1 MRAQFVLSEIGI
13 GLRRNLTMTIA
24 VVVTVAIS
32 LALFGSGLL
41 IRKQVETMKDFWY
54 DKVEVSVYL
63 CGELSQA
70 PTCGGQAVTDAQRA
84 ELETDLRAMPEVDQV
99 FYESQQEAYEHFQRQ
114 FADSPDLVEN
124 VTADVLPESFRVKLD
139 DPTQF
144 SVVAQAFSD
153 RPGVEEVQDQKA
165 LLEGFFN
172 VLNKLQLLALIIA
185 AVQVLAAVLL
195 ISNTIRVAAYSRRRE
210 TGIMRLVGASN
221 LYIQLP
227 FLLEGVLAGLVG
239 VAAMKAAEKVEQRV
253 SGRPNSC
260 VPGRTRQTMATGS
273 AGQDEQPLLW
283 NHAMHWST
291 GATLGA
297 LRGVWA
303 AVGLRGPRADLAH
316 TVVRLAFDQSL
327 ENGTGVG
334 APPHTWPVDEQLVD
348 VLHKAFYSFATGF
361 VADRFVAPRLQSG
374 RGRVSH

>member
-41 IRKQVETMKDFWY
+41 IRKQVEAMKDFWY

-63 CGELSQA
+63 CGESSQA
-70 PTCGGQAVTDAQRA
+70 ATCGGSAVTPQQRD
-84 ELETDLRAMPEVDQV
+84 ELQADLEAMPEVQTV
-99 FYESQQEAYEHFQRQ
+99 YYESQEQAYAQ
-114 FADSPDLVEN
+114 FKEQFKDSPDLVEN
-124 VTADVLPESFRVKLD
+124 VTADALPESFRVKLR

-144 SVVAQAFSD
+144 EVVASAFAD

-172 VLNKLQLLALIIA
+172 VLNKLQLIALIIA
-185 AVQVLAAVLL
+185 AVQVVAAVLL
-195 ISNTIRVAAYSRRRE
+195 ISNTIRVAAFSRRRE

-239 VAAMKAAEKVEQRV
+239 AGFAVGALVALKAVLVDGQL
-253 SGRPNSC
+253 RPNFP
-260 VPGRTRQTMATGS
+260 VIAF
-273 AGQDEQPLLW
+273 
-283 NHAMHWST
+283 
-291 GATLGA
+291 
-297 LRGVWA
+297 
-303 AVGLRGPRADLAH
+303 VGWG
-316 TVVRLAFDQSL
+316 
-327 ENGTGVG
+327 
-334 APPHTWPVDEQLVD
+334 D
-348 VLHKAFYSFATGF
+348 VLSIVPWLLLTGMLLAGLSSFVTL
-361 VADRFVAPRLQSG
+361 RRHL
-374 RGRVSH
+374 RV

>member
-1 MRAQFVLSEIGI
+1 VRAQFVLSEIGI

-63 CGELSQA
+63 CGELSDR
-70 PTCGGQAVTDAQRA
+70 PTCGGQAVSDAQRA
-84 ELETDLRAMPEVDQV
+84 ALEAELRAMPQVDEV
-99 FYESQQEAYEHFQRQ
+99 FYESQQDAYEHFQEQ

-124 VTADVLPESFRVKLD
+124 VTADVLPESFRVKLT

-144 SVVAQAFSD
+144 AVVADAFVD

-239 VAAMKAAEKVEQRV
+239 AAFA
-253 SGRPNSC
+253 SGALMALKEFLIDRQLRPTFQFTAF
-260 VPGRTRQTMATGS
+260 VGWDDVLAILPV
-273 AGQDEQPLLW
+273 LFL
-283 NHAMHWST
+283 T
-291 GATLGA
+291 GALLAGLSSFVTLRRH
-297 LRGVWA
+297 LRV
-303 AVGLRGPRADLAH
+303 
-316 TVVRLAFDQSL
+316 
-327 ENGTGVG
+327 
-334 APPHTWPVDEQLVD
+334 
-348 VLHKAFYSFATGF
+348 
-361 VADRFVAPRLQSG
+361 
-374 RGRVSH
+374 

>member
-41 IRKQVETMKDFWY
+41 IRKQVEAMKDFWY

-63 CGELSQA
+63 CGESSQA
-70 PTCGGQAVTDAQRA
+70 ATCGGSAVTDQQRT
-84 ELETDLRAMPEVDQV
+84 ELENDLRAMPQVQQV
-99 FYESQQEAYEHFQRQ
+99 FYESQEQAYAQFQAQ
-114 FADSPDLVEN
+114 FKDSPDLVEN
-124 VTADVLPESFRVKLD
+124 VTADALPESFRVKLR

-144 SVVAQAFSD
+144 EVVASAFAE

-172 VLNKLQLLALIIA
+172 VLNKLQLIALIIA
-185 AVQVLAAVLL
+185 AVQVVAAVLL
-195 ISNTIRVAAYSRRRE
+195 ISNTIRVAAFSRRRE

-239 VAAMKAAEKVEQRV
+239 AGFAVGALVALKAVLVDGQL
-253 SGRPNSC
+253 RPNFP
-260 VPGRTRQTMATGS
+260 VIAF
-273 AGQDEQPLLW
+273 
-283 NHAMHWST
+283 
-291 GATLGA
+291 
-297 LRGVWA
+297 
-303 AVGLRGPRADLAH
+303 VGWG
-316 TVVRLAFDQSL
+316 
-327 ENGTGVG
+327 
-334 APPHTWPVDEQLVD
+334 D
-348 VLHKAFYSFATGF
+348 VLSIVPWLLLTGMLLAGLSSFVTL
-361 VADRFVAPRLQSG
+361 RRHL
-374 RGRVSH
+374 RV

>member
-63 CGELSQA
+63 CGEVSDA

-84 ELETDLRAMPEVDQV
+84 ELEADLRAMPEVDEV
-99 FYESQQEAYEHFQRQ
+99 FYESQQDAYEHFQEQ

-144 SVVAQAFSD
+144 EVVAEAFVD

-172 VLNKLQLLALIIA
+172 VLTKLQLLALIIA

-239 VAAMKAAEKVEQRV
+239 AAFA
-253 SGRPNSC
+253 SGALLALKEFLIDRQLRPAFAFTAF
-260 VPGRTRQTMATGS
+260 VGWDDVLAILPI
-273 AGQDEQPLLW
+273 LFL
-283 NHAMHWST
+283 T
-291 GATLGA
+291 GALLAGLSSFVTLRRH
-297 LRGVWA
+297 LRV
-303 AVGLRGPRADLAH
+303 
-316 TVVRLAFDQSL
+316 
-327 ENGTGVG
+327 
-334 APPHTWPVDEQLVD
+334 
-348 VLHKAFYSFATGF
+348 
-361 VADRFVAPRLQSG
+361 
-374 RGRVSH
+374 

>member
-1 MRAQFVLSEIGI
+1 MRASFVLSEIGI
-13 GLRRNLTMTIA
+13 GLRRNLTMTVA

-70 PTCGGQAVTDAQRA
+70 ATCNGAPVTEEQRQALLAD
-84 ELETDLRAMPEVDQV
+84 LEAMPEVQEV
-99 FYESQQEAYEHFQRQ
+99 YYESQQQAYEHFTEQ
-114 FADSPDLVEN
+114 FEDSPDLVEN
-124 VTADVLPESFRVKLD
+124 VTADALPESFRVKLE

-144 SVVAQAFSD
+144 EVVASAFRD

-165 LLEGFFN
+165 LLQGFFD

-195 ISNTIRVAAYSRRRE
+195 ISNTIRVAAFSRRRE

-239 VAAMKAAEKVEQRV
+239 AAIASGALVALKSVLID
-253 SGRPNSC
+253 
-260 VPGRTRQTMATGS
+260 
-273 AGQDEQPLLW
+273 GQLKPTFEFTAFVGWGDVLSILPVLFL
-283 NHAMHWST
+283 T
-291 GATLGA
+291 GALLAGLSSFVTLRRH
-297 LRGVWA
+297 LRV
-303 AVGLRGPRADLAH
+303 
-316 TVVRLAFDQSL
+316 
-327 ENGTGVG
+327 
-334 APPHTWPVDEQLVD
+334 
-348 VLHKAFYSFATGF
+348 
-361 VADRFVAPRLQSG
+361 
-374 RGRVSH
+374 

>member
-63 CGELSQA
+63 CGEVSDS
-70 PTCGGQAVTDAQRA
+70 PTCGGQAVTDEQRA
-84 ELETDLRAMPEVDQV
+84 ALEADLRAMPEVDEV
-99 FYESQQEAYEHFQRQ
+99 YYESQQDAYELFQEQ
-114 FADSPDLVEN
+114 FSDSPDLVEN

-144 SVVAQAFSD
+144 QVVAEAFVG

-165 LLEGFFN
+165 LLEGFFS

-185 AVQVLAAVLL
+185 GVQVLAAVLL

-210 TGIMRLVGASN
+210 TSIMRLVGASN

-239 VAAMKAAEKVEQRV
+239 AAFA
-253 SGRPNSC
+253 SGALLALKEFLIDRQLRPTFAFTAF
-260 VPGRTRQTMATGS
+260 VGWGDVLAILPV
-273 AGQDEQPLLW
+273 LFL
-283 NHAMHWST
+283 T
-291 GATLGA
+291 GALLAGLSSFVTLRRH
-297 LRGVWA
+297 LRV
-303 AVGLRGPRADLAH
+303 
-316 TVVRLAFDQSL
+316 
-327 ENGTGVG
+327 
-334 APPHTWPVDEQLVD
+334 
-348 VLHKAFYSFATGF
+348 
-361 VADRFVAPRLQSG
+361 
-374 RGRVSH
+374 

>member
-13 GLRRNLTMTIA
+13 GLRRNLTMTVA

-63 CGELSQA
+63 CGQSSQA
-70 PTCGGQAVTDAQRA
+70 PSCAGAPVSQAQRDRLLA
-84 ELETDLRAMPEVDQV
+84 DLRATPQVENV
-99 FYESQQEAYEHFQRQ
+99 FYESQEEAFGHFQEQ
-114 FADSPDLVEN
+114 FEDSPDLVQN
-124 VTADVLPESFRVKLD
+124 VTAEALPESFRVKLR
-139 DPTQF
+139 DPTEF
-144 SVVAQAFSD
+144 DVVASAFQG

-185 AVQVLAAVLL
+185 GVQVVAAVLL

-239 VAAMKAAEKVEQRV
+239 AGFAAGALVALKAILIDGQLKPTFAFTAFVGWADV
-253 SGRPNSC
+253 LSI
-260 VPGRTRQTMATGS
+260 VPW
-273 AGQDEQPLLW
+273 LFL
-283 NHAMHWST
+283 T
-291 GATLGA
+291 GALLAGLSSFVTLRRH
-297 LRGVWA
+297 LRV
-303 AVGLRGPRADLAH
+303 
-316 TVVRLAFDQSL
+316 
-327 ENGTGVG
+327 
-334 APPHTWPVDEQLVD
+334 
-348 VLHKAFYSFATGF
+348 
-361 VADRFVAPRLQSG
+361 
-374 RGRVSH
+374 

>member
-1 MRAQFVLSEIGI
+1 
-13 GLRRNLTMTIA
+13 MTIA

-41 IRKQVETMKDFWY
+41 IRTQVETMKDFWY

-63 CGELSQA
+63 CGELSDA
-70 PTCGGQAVTDAQRA
+70 VTCGGQAVTDAQRVA
-84 ELETDLRAMPEVDQV
+84 LEADLRAMPEVERV
-99 FYESQQEAYEHFQRQ
+99 FYESQQDAFDHFKEQ

-144 SVVAQAFSD
+144 EVVARAFQD

-165 LLEGFFN
+165 LLEGFFS
-172 VLNKLQLLALIIA
+172 VLSKLQLLALIIA

-195 ISNTIRVAAYSRRRE
+195 ISNTIRVNAYSRRRE

-239 VAAMKAAEKVEQRV
+239 AAFA
-253 SGRPNSC
+253 S
-260 VPGRTRQTMATGS
+260 
-273 AGQDEQPLLW
+273 
-283 NHAMHWST
+283 
-291 GATLGA
+291 GA
-297 LRGVWA
+297 LLALKEFLIDRQLRPTFA
-303 AVGLRGPRADLAH
+303 FTAFVGWG
-316 TVVRLAFDQSL
+316 
-327 ENGTGVG
+327 
-334 APPHTWPVDEQLVD
+334 D
-348 VLHKAFYSFATGF
+348 VLAILPILFATGALLAGLSSF
-361 VADRFVAPRLQSG
+361 VTLRRHL
-374 RGRVSH
+374 RV